1 MKINWFSRR
10 TTPNYGITYGDSN
23 MDIDYTDDNQHQNLQ
38 QSVDYFRVGF
48 KHHPRWNEVYT
59 AELQYAKERFYNQ
72 NGYPVENDYR
82 WVKVGVEMEA
92 HSNAE
97 KVIMLMIQNG
107 Y

>member
-1 MKINWFSRR
+1 MKWFSRR
-10 TTPNYGITYGDSN
+10 VVPSYGITYGDSN
-23 MDIDYTDDNQHQNLQ
+23 LDVDYTEDQRGT
-38 QSVDYFRVGF
+38 SPDYFRIGL
-48 KHHPRWNEVYT
+48 KYHPRWNEVYAT
-59 AELQYAKERFYNQ
+59 ELAHAKERFYNQ

-97 KVIMLMIQNG
+97 AVIAQLINNG